1 MSLIKMNELSIDTG
15 DVIIT
20 VYKQGELWKLEWSDG
35 IANSWSET
43 YEAMS
48 LAVARMATLMFI
60 GENLGQGD
68 LMFRDTPTKF
78 AELAFDFMDE
88 RVS

>member
-15 DVIIT
+15 DLIIT
-20 VYKQGELWKLEWSDG
+20 VYKQGTEWKIEWSDG
-35 IANSWSET
+35 IANSWAEL
-43 YEAMS
+43 YPAMS

-60 GENLGQGD
+60 GENMGKGD
-68 LMFRDTPTKF
+68 LMFRDDPTKF
-78 AELAFDFMDE
+78 AELAFDFLDD